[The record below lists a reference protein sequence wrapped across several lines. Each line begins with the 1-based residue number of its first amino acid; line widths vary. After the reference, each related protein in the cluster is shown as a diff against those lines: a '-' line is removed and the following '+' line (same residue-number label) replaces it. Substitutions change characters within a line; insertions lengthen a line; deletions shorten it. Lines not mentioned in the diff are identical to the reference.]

1 VHPDLFKDRVN
12 FLLELAK
19 QLHISGTSVNRL
31 EGALERVA
39 RKFDLVVNIWSN
51 PTGIMISFLDPIKGE
66 PYTITRILRLKP
78 GETNLGRLA
87 DADAIAEQVLAG
99 EMNIQEGL
107 IKLQTP
113 DRHTG
118 LANKY
123 FRILC
128 YGLASAMVVSLF
140 PRTGFADLISSFGLG
155 LFIGLLVQHSSTRAH
170 VNDAYEAIAAF
181 VVTLLASAI
190 ASFIAPLSL
199 QPVIISALITLMPGL
214 MLTLAV
220 NELANQQLVSGTT
233 RFAGALM
240 VLMKLAFGSM
250 IASGLILLLDWQFM
264 PNLDSP
270 VLPVWMPWFMVLPG
284 SFALAVLFK
293 TNKKDIPFAMA
304 AVFLGFGLMKACSLV
319 PVLVNGSLPMVAF
332 LSALGITMAS
342 NLFAQKFNRP
352 GALIRVP
359 GIILLVP
366 GSLGFTTF
374 NVVFAKDISGSIDL
388 AFSVIVALVALV
400 AGILFGNLLVS
411 SRRYL

>member
-1 VHPDLFKDRVN
+1 MHADLFKDRVN
-12 FLLELAK
+12 FILELAA
-19 QLHISGTSVNRL
+19 QLHNSGTTVNRL

-39 RKFDLVVNIWSN
+39 RKFNLVVNIWSN

-66 PYTITRILRLKP
+66 PYTITRVLRLKP

-87 DADAIAEQVLAG
+87 DADAIAEQVLSG
-99 EMNIQEGL
+99 EMNLQEGL
-107 IKLQTP
+107 SKLQVP
-113 DRHTG
+113 DKISG

-123 FRILC
+123 FRIVC

-140 PRTGFADLISSFGLG
+140 PRTGFADLFVSFGLG
-155 LFIGLLVQHSSTRAH
+155 LLIGLVVQYSSAHTH
-170 VNDAYEAIAAF
+170 VNDAHEAIAAF
-181 VVTLLASAI
+181 LITLLASVI

-199 QPVIISALITLMPGL
+199 QPVIISVLITLMPGL

-220 NELANQQLVSGTT
+220 NELANQQLVSGTA
-233 RFAGALM
+233 RFAGAVM

-250 IASGLILLLDWQFM
+250 IASGLILLLDWQFI
-264 PNLDSP
+264 PNLSLP
-270 VLPVWMPWFMVLPG
+270 VLPLWMPWFMVLPG

-293 TNKKDIPFAMA
+293 TNKNDIPIAMS
-304 AVFLGFGLMKACSLV
+304 AVLLGFALMKACSLV
-319 PVLVNGSLPMVAF
+319 PILVNGKLPMAAF
-332 LSALGITMAS
+332 ISALGVTMAS

-366 GSLGFTTF
+366 GSLGFATL
-374 NVVFAKDISGSIDL
+374 NVVFSKDISGSLDL
-388 AFSVIVALVALV
+388 AFSLIAALIALV

>member
-155 LFIGLLVQHSSTRAH
+155 LFIGLLVQHSSIRAH

-214 MLTLAV
+214 MLTLAM

-250 IASGLILLLDWQFM
+250 IASGLILLLDLQFM

>member
-250 IASGLILLLDWQFM
+250 IASGLILLLDLQFM

>member
-155 LFIGLLVQHSSTRAH
+155 LFIGLLVQHSSIRAH

-319 PVLVNGSLPMVAF
+319 PVLVNGSLTMVAF

>member
-1 VHPDLFKDRVN
+1 MHPDLFKDRVN

-19 QLHISGTSVNRL
+19 QLHISGTSVTRL

-51 PTGIMISFLDPIKGE
+51 PTGIMISFLDPVKGE
-66 PYTITRILRLKP
+66 PYTITRVLRLKP

-87 DADAIAEQVLAG
+87 DADAIAELVLSG

-113 DRHTG
+113 DKHTG

-140 PRTGFADLISSFGLG
+140 PRTGFADVITSFGLG
-155 LFIGLLVQHSSTRAH
+155 LFIGLIVQLSSTRAH

-181 VVTLLASAI
+181 VVTLSASAI

-214 MLTLAV
+214 MLTLAM
-220 NELANQQLVSGTT
+220 NELANQQLVSGTA

-250 IASGLILLLDWQFM
+250 IASGLILLLDWQFIA
-264 PNLDSP
+264 NLDSP
-270 VLPVWMPWFMVLPG
+270 VLPIWMPWFMVLPG

-342 NLFAQKFNRP
+342 NFFAQKFNRP

-388 AFSVIVALVALV
+388 AFSVILALVALV

>member
-214 MLTLAV
+214 MLTLAM

-250 IASGLILLLDWQFM
+250 IASGLILLLDLQFM